1 MWDRQCRGSRRCELH
16 SRKASRES
24 DGHLCNGQPIVVRDN
39 VCMSTPDT
47 LSASTIGTTNAV
59 SLLGCT
65 PRSSPLSHQVASYK
79 GAGILALGCLRP
91 RFEWNLRT
99 GFKEDLEASCAKGFL
114 VYEASVVY

>member
-16 SRKASRES
+16 SRKASCES

-59 SLLGCT
+59 CLLGCT

-79 GAGILALGCLRP
+79 GAGILTLGYLRP
-91 RFEWNLRT
+91 RCEWNLRT
-99 GFKEDLEASCAKGFL
+99 RFEEDLEASCAKGFL

>member
-1 MWDRQCRGSRRCELH
+1 MWNRQRRRPCWCELH
-16 SRKASRES
+16 SRKASCES

-39 VCMSTPDT
+39 ECMSTPDT

-59 SLLGCT
+59 CLLGCT

-91 RFEWNLRT
+91 RFEWNLRA
-99 GFKEDLEASCAKGFL
+99 GFEKDLEASCAKGFL